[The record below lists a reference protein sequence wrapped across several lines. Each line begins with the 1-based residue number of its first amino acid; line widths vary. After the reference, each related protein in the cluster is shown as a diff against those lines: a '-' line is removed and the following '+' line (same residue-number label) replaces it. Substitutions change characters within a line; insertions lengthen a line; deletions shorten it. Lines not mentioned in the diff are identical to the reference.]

1 MAEHPL
7 DEVFPVG
14 EVNFSWDEGV
24 AYVRGVTRAEAR
36 RMLWRPGKALEQV
49 WVVARLGGCPEWG
62 DDSRCRGCCGGEC
75 EGGPVWRVVPE
86 RVPGARRAWRSV

>member
-14 EVNFSWDEGV
+14 EVIYDWDGV
-24 AYVRGVTRAEAR
+24 AYVRNVDRSEAR
-36 RMLWRPGKALEQV
+36 RLLCWCPGKVMEQV

-62 DDSRCRGCCGGEC
+62 DDSRGEGCCGGEC
-75 EGGPVWRVVPE
+75 EGGPVWQVVKD
-86 RVPGARRAWRSV
+86 RVPGARRAWRWV